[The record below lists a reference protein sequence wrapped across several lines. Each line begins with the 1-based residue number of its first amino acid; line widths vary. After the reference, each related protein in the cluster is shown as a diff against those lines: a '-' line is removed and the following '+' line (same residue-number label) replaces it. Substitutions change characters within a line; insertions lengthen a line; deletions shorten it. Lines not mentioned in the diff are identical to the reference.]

1 MIQLDQMTLEY
12 IRLKSSHL
20 RPTMSNPRCS
30 ASIALR
36 PSHDIRTRSTRRQRP
51 LRLTAVQLGSGCWVV
66 LVVFW
71 WKENR
76 NWKQPWSAS
85 LSVSCAKALIC
96 ADLHSYSKRKHGWR
110 MLKCR
115 LLTSLQPGKTLFGQC
130 QFHLFYEM
138 CLLSLSLFSAN
149 VGNLCGVFMIWK
161 LPHGSCHVD
170 MIDMI
175 ELDIVRMEQKMNK
188 HVEHFAIK
196 REHYEH
202 DRVKPHA
209 VRPKAKHLRLPSS
222 TFRSPLIF
230 WTPLQT
236 DYPIM
241 CTHLVLDLWW
251 LTHCYRWLLWHV
263 CGHLQLSSFNS
274 SPDIEWTEVGA
285 ASSHIA

>member
-1 MIQLDQMTLEY
+1 MACRFTVHRCRDEKNTEIKLEQLDTIWYNMIQLDQMTLEY

-115 LLTSLQPGKTLFGQC
+115 PLTSLQPGKTLFGQC

-149 VGNLCGVFMIWK
+149 VGNLWCFHDLKAAAWIM
-161 LPHGSCHVD
+161 SCRHD
-170 MIDMI
+170 W
-175 ELDIVRMEQKMNK
+175 
-188 HVEHFAIK
+188 
-196 REHYEH
+196 H
-202 DRVKPHA
+202 DRVGY
-209 VRPKAKHLRLPSS
+209 S
-222 TFRSPLIF
+222 
-230 WTPLQT
+230 
-236 DYPIM
+236 
-241 CTHLVLDLWW
+241 
-251 LTHCYRWLLWHV
+251 
-263 CGHLQLSSFNS
+263 
-274 SPDIEWTEVGA
+274 
-285 ASSHIA
+285 